1 MVTKIMPP
9 KKQKEEDLL
18 EVASESFTRE
28 TRKEKREARKAVNN
42 NSEAKSLSSGAF
54 IVLVI
59 MVAVSIVSL
68 GLTTN
73 SSKNIEV
80 LGPQGITINVD
91 LSSPVFREAYTTSS
105 TPQYCNN
112 PGPYKGISNSLLFV
126 SGAES
131 QPLGS
136 IKLGDAV
143 KYNYTGCKFKAFLPL
158 DESFSGG
165 KVSIFVKFP
174 FGESD
179 KFTVDVGNQRP
190 YKIDLKLNL
199 G

>member
-1 MVTKIMPP
+1 MSP
-9 KKQKEEDLL
+9 KKQKEQDLIE
-18 EVASESFTRE
+18 EVDEALGTE
-28 TRKEKREARKAVNN
+28 TRKQKREARKALSTT
-42 NSEAKSLSSGAF
+42 SEAKSLTSGAF
-54 IVLVI
+54 IVLII
-59 MVAVSIVSL
+59 MIAVSVISL
-68 GLTTN
+68 SLTTN

-112 PGPYKGISNSLLFV
+112 PSPYKGISNSLLFV
-126 SGAES
+126 SGAKSES
-131 QPLGS
+131 LGS
-136 IKLGDAV
+136 VKLGDAV
-143 KYNYTGCKFKAFLPL
+143 KYNYIGCKFKAFLPL
-158 DESFSGG
+158 DDSFSGG
-165 KVSIFVKFP
+165 KVSVYVKFP

>member
-1 MVTKIMPP
+1 MQT
-9 KKQKEEDLL
+9 
-18 EVASESFTRE
+18 ESRE
-28 TRKEKREARKAVNN
+28 EKREARKALKVGT
-42 NSEAKSLSSGAF
+42 EAKSLTSGAF

-59 MVAVSIVSL
+59 MIAVSIISL
-68 GLTTN
+68 GLTTK

-91 LSSPVFREAYTTSS
+91 LSSSVFREAYTTSS

-112 PGPYKGISNSLLFV
+112 PGLYKGISDSLIFI
-126 SGAES
+126 SDGNS

-136 IKLGDAV
+136 VKLGDAV
-143 KYNYTGCKFKAFLPL
+143 KYNYISCKFKAFLPL
-158 DESFSGG
+158 DDTFAGG
-165 KVSIFVKFP
+165 KVSVFVKFP
-174 FGESD
+174 FGESE
-179 KFTVDVGNQRP
+179 KFTVEVGNQRP

>member
-1 MVTKIMPP
+1 MSP
-9 KKQKEEDLL
+9 KKQKEQDLIEEIDEAL
-18 EVASESFTRE
+18 GTE
-28 TRKEKREARKAVNN
+28 TRKQKREARKALSNT
-42 NSEAKSLSSGAF
+42 SEAKSLTSGAF
-54 IVLVI
+54 IVLII
-59 MVAVSIVSL
+59 MIAVSVISL
-68 GLTTN
+68 SLTTN

-112 PGPYKGISNSLLFV
+112 PSPYKGISNSLLFV
-126 SGAES
+126 SDAKSES
-131 QPLGS
+131 LGS
-136 IKLGDAV
+136 VKLGDAV
-143 KYNYTGCKFKAFLPL
+143 KYNYIGCKFKAFLPL
-158 DESFSGG
+158 NDSFSGG
-165 KVSIFVKFP
+165 KVSVYVKFP

>member
-1 MVTKIMPP
+1 MSP
-9 KKQKEEDLL
+9 KKQKEQDLIE
-18 EVASESFTRE
+18 EVDEALGTE
-28 TRKEKREARKAVNN
+28 TRKQKREARKALSNT
-42 NSEAKSLSSGAF
+42 SEAKSLTSGAF
-54 IVLVI
+54 IVLII
-59 MVAVSIVSL
+59 MIAVSVISL

-112 PGPYKGISNSLLFV
+112 PSPYKGISNSLLFV
-126 SGAES
+126 SDAKSES
-131 QPLGS
+131 LGS
-136 IKLGDAV
+136 VKLGDAV
-143 KYNYTGCKFKAFLPL
+143 KYNYIGCKFKAFLPL
-158 DESFSGG
+158 DDSFRGG
-165 KVSIFVKFP
+165 KVSVYVKFP

>member
-1 MVTKIMPP
+1 MSP
-9 KKQKEEDLL
+9 KKQKEQDLIEEIDEAL
-18 EVASESFTRE
+18 GTE
-28 TRKEKREARKAVNN
+28 TRKQKREARKALSNT
-42 NSEAKSLSSGAF
+42 SEAKSLTSGAF
-54 IVLVI
+54 IVLII
-59 MVAVSIVSL
+59 MIAVSVISL
-68 GLTTN
+68 SLTTN

-112 PGPYKGISNSLLFV
+112 PSPYKGISNSLLFV
-126 SGAES
+126 SDAKSES
-131 QPLGS
+131 LGS
-136 IKLGDAV
+136 VKLGDAV
-143 KYNYTGCKFKAFLPL
+143 KYNYIGCKFKAFLPL
-158 DESFSGG
+158 DDSFGGG
-165 KVSIFVKFP
+165 KVSVYVKFP

>member
-1 MVTKIMPP
+1 MSP
-9 KKQKEEDLL
+9 KKQQEVEITED
-18 EVASESFTRE
+18 ASEVSTTA
-28 TRKEKREARKAVNN
+28 TRKEKREARKALGNS
-42 NSEAKSLSSGAF
+42 SEAKSLTTGAF
-54 IVLVI
+54 IVLII
-59 MVAVSIVSL
+59 MIAVSILSL
-68 GLTTN
+68 SLTTN

-112 PGPYKGISNSLLFV
+112 PSPYKGISNSLLFI
-126 SGAES
+126 SDGKS

-136 IKLGDAV
+136 VKLGDAV
-143 KYNYTGCKFKAFLPL
+143 KYNYISCKFKAFLPL
-158 DESFSGG
+158 DDSFSGG
-165 KVSIFVKFP
+165 KVSVFVKFP
-174 FGESD
+174 FGESE
-179 KFTVDVGNQRP
+179 KFTVEVGNQRP

>member
-1 MVTKIMPP
+1 MSP
-9 KKQKEEDLL
+9 KKQKEQDLIE
-18 EVASESFTRE
+18 EVDEALGTE
-28 TRKEKREARKAVNN
+28 TRKQKREARKALSNT
-42 NSEAKSLSSGAF
+42 SEAKSLTSGAF
-54 IVLVI
+54 IVLII
-59 MVAVSIVSL
+59 MIAVSVISL
-68 GLTTN
+68 SLTTN

-112 PGPYKGISNSLLFV
+112 PSPYKGISNSLLFV
-126 SGAES
+126 SDAKSES
-131 QPLGS
+131 LGS

-143 KYNYTGCKFKAFLPL
+143 KYNYIGCKFKAFLPL
-158 DESFSGG
+158 DDSFSGG
-165 KVSIFVKFP
+165 KVSVYVKFP

>member
-1 MVTKIMPP
+1 MSP
-9 KKQKEEDLL
+9 KKQKEQDLIE
-18 EVASESFTRE
+18 EVDEALGTE
-28 TRKEKREARKAVNN
+28 TRKQKREARKALSNT
-42 NSEAKSLSSGAF
+42 SEAKSLTSGAF
-54 IVLVI
+54 IVLII
-59 MVAVSIVSL
+59 MIAVSVISL
-68 GLTTN
+68 SLTTN

-112 PGPYKGISNSLLFV
+112 PSPYKGISNSLLFV
-126 SGAES
+126 SDAKSES
-131 QPLGS
+131 LGS
-136 IKLGDAV
+136 VKLGDAV
-143 KYNYTGCKFKAFLPL
+143 KYNYIGCKFKAFLPL
-158 DESFSGG
+158 NDSFSGG
-165 KVSIFVKFP
+165 KVSVYVKFP

>member
-1 MVTKIMPP
+1 MSP
-9 KKQKEEDLL
+9 KKQKEQDATEDIGKAL
-18 EVASESFTRE
+18 TTE
-28 TRKEKREARKAVNN
+28 TRKKKRDPRKGLNESSDV
-42 NSEAKSLSSGAF
+42 KSLTTGAF

-59 MVAVSIVSL
+59 LVGVSILSL
-68 GLTTN
+68 GLTTK

-91 LSSPVFREAYTTSS
+91 LSSSVFREAYTTSS

-112 PGPYKGISNSLLFV
+112 PSPYKGISDSLLFV
-126 SGAES
+126 SDAQS
-131 QPLGS
+131 RTLGS
-136 IKLGDAV
+136 VKLGDAI
-143 KYNYTGCKFKAFLPL
+143 KYNYIGCKFKAFLPL
-158 DESFSGG
+158 DDSFSGG
-165 KVSIFVKFP
+165 KVSVFVRFP

>member
-1 MVTKIMPP
+1 MSP
-9 KKQKEEDLL
+9 KKQKEVELTED
-18 EVASESFTRE
+18 ASEVSTTP
-28 TRKEKREARKAVNN
+28 TRKEKREARKALGNS
-42 NSEAKSLSSGAF
+42 SEAKSLTTGAF
-54 IVLVI
+54 IVLII
-59 MVAVSIVSL
+59 MIAVSILSL
-68 GLTTN
+68 SLTTN

-112 PGPYKGISNSLLFV
+112 PSPYKGISNSLLFI
-126 SGAES
+126 SDSKS

-136 IKLGDAV
+136 VKLGDAV
-143 KYNYTGCKFKAFLPL
+143 KYNYISCKFKAFLPL
-158 DESFSGG
+158 DDSFSGG
-165 KVSIFVKFP
+165 KVSVFVKFP
-174 FGESD
+174 FGESE
-179 KFTVDVGNQRP
+179 KFTVEVGNQRP

>member
-1 MVTKIMPP
+1 MSP
-9 KKQKEEDLL
+9 KKQKEQDLIEEIDEAL
-18 EVASESFTRE
+18 GTE
-28 TRKEKREARKAVNN
+28 TRKQKREARKALSNT
-42 NSEAKSLSSGAF
+42 SEAKSLTSGAF
-54 IVLVI
+54 IVLII
-59 MVAVSIVSL
+59 MIAVSVISL
-68 GLTTN
+68 SLTTN

-112 PGPYKGISNSLLFV
+112 PSPYKGISNSLLFV
-126 SGAES
+126 SDAKSES
-131 QPLGS
+131 LGS
-136 IKLGDAV
+136 VKLGDSV
-143 KYNYTGCKFKAFLPL
+143 KYNYIGCKFKAFLPL
-158 DESFSGG
+158 NDSFSGG
-165 KVSIFVKFP
+165 KVSVYVKFP

-179 KFTVDVGNQRP
+179 KCTVDVGNQRP

>member
-1 MVTKIMPP
+1 MSP
-9 KKQKEEDLL
+9 KKQKEQDLIE
-18 EVASESFTRE
+18 EVDEALGTE
-28 TRKEKREARKAVNN
+28 TRKQKREARKALSTT
-42 NSEAKSLSSGAF
+42 SEAKSLTSGAF
-54 IVLVI
+54 IVLII
-59 MVAVSIVSL
+59 MIAVSVISL
-68 GLTTN
+68 SLTTN

-112 PGPYKGISNSLLFV
+112 PSPYKGISNSLLFV
-126 SGAES
+126 SDAKSES
-131 QPLGS
+131 LGS
-136 IKLGDAV
+136 VKLGDAV
-143 KYNYTGCKFKAFLPL
+143 KYNYIGCKFKAFLPL
-158 DESFSGG
+158 NDSFSGG
-165 KVSIFVKFP
+165 KVSVYVKFP

>member
-1 MVTKIMPP
+1 MSP
-9 KKQKEEDLL
+9 KKQKEQDATEDIGKAL
-18 EVASESFTRE
+18 TTE
-28 TRKEKREARKAVNN
+28 TRKKKRDPRKGLNE
-42 NSEAKSLSSGAF
+42 SSDAKSLTTGAF

-59 MVAVSIVSL
+59 LVGVSILSL
-68 GLTTN
+68 GLTTK

-91 LSSPVFREAYTTSS
+91 LSSSVFREAYTTSS

-112 PGPYKGISNSLLFV
+112 PSPYKGISDSLLFV
-126 SGAES
+126 SDAQS
-131 QPLGS
+131 RTLGS
-136 IKLGDAV
+136 VKLGDAI
-143 KYNYTGCKFKAFLPL
+143 KYNYIGCKFKAFLPL
-158 DESFSGG
+158 DDSFSGG
-165 KVSIFVKFP
+165 KVSVFVRFP

>member
-1 MVTKIMPP
+1 MSP
-9 KKQKEEDLL
+9 KKQKEVELTED
-18 EVASESFTRE
+18 ASEVSTTP
-28 TRKEKREARKAVNN
+28 TRKEKREARKALGNS
-42 NSEAKSLSSGAF
+42 SEAKSLTTGAF
-54 IVLVI
+54 IVLII
-59 MVAVSIVSL
+59 MIAVSILSL
-68 GLTTN
+68 SLTTN

-112 PGPYKGISNSLLFV
+112 PSPYKGISNSLLFI
-126 SGAES
+126 SDGKS

-136 IKLGDAV
+136 VKLGDAV
-143 KYNYTGCKFKAFLPL
+143 KYNYISCKFKAFLPL
-158 DESFSGG
+158 DDSFSGG
-165 KVSIFVKFP
+165 KVSVFVKFP
-174 FGESD
+174 FGESE
-179 KFTVDVGNQRP
+179 KFTVEVGNQRP

>member
-1 MVTKIMPP
+1 MSPR
-9 KKQKEEDLL
+9 KKKEAELAEDVAKTLMD
-18 EVASESFTRE
+18 EVSGK
-28 TRKEKREARKAVNN
+28 KEKRPKVSSN
-42 NSEAKSLSSGAF
+42 NSETKSLTSGAF
-54 IVLVI
+54 IILIVMI
-59 MVAVSIVSL
+59 AVSILSL
-68 GLTTN
+68 SLTTK

-112 PGPYKGISNSLLFV
+112 PSPYKGISNSLLFI
-126 SGAES
+126 SDANS
-131 QPLGS
+131 QSLGS

-143 KYNYTGCKFKAFLPL
+143 KYNYISCKFKAFLPL
-158 DESFSGG
+158 EDSFSGG
-165 KVSIFVKFP
+165 KVSVYVKFP
-174 FGESD
+174 FGESE

>member
-1 MVTKIMPP
+1 MSP
-9 KKQKEEDLL
+9 KKQKEQDLIEEIDEAL
-18 EVASESFTRE
+18 GTE
-28 TRKEKREARKAVNN
+28 TRKQKREARKALSNT
-42 NSEAKSLSSGAF
+42 SEAKSLTSGAF
-54 IVLVI
+54 IVLII
-59 MVAVSIVSL
+59 MIAVSVISL
-68 GLTTN
+68 SLTTN

-112 PGPYKGISNSLLFV
+112 PSPYKGISNSLLFV
-126 SGAES
+126 SDAKSES
-131 QPLGS
+131 LGS
-136 IKLGDAV
+136 VKLGDAV
-143 KYNYTGCKFKAFLPL
+143 KYNYIGCKFKAFLPL
-158 DESFSGG
+158 DDSFSGG
-165 KVSIFVKFP
+165 KVSVYVKFP

>member
-1 MVTKIMPP
+1 MAPR
-9 KKQKEEDLL
+9 KQKEQDIA
-18 EVASESFTRE
+18 EVNNEALPTESRE
-28 TRKEKREARKAVNN
+28 EKREARKALKVGN
-42 NSEAKSLSSGAF
+42 EAKSLTSGAF

-59 MVAVSIVSL
+59 MIAVSIISL
-68 GLTTN
+68 GLTTK

-91 LSSPVFREAYTTSS
+91 LSSSVFREAYTTSS

-112 PGPYKGISNSLLFV
+112 PSQFRGISNSLLFI
-126 SGAES
+126 SDAQS

-136 IKLGDAV
+136 VKLGGAIQ
-143 KYNYTGCKFKAFLPL
+143 YNYIGCKFKAFLPL
-158 DESFSGG
+158 DETFTGG
-165 KVSIFVKFP
+165 KVSVFVKFP

-179 KFTVDVGNQRP
+179 KFTVDIGNQRP

>member
-1 MVTKIMPP
+1 MDAELVETVA
-9 KKQKEEDLL
+9 
-18 EVASESFTRE
+18 EVLTDEVGGG
-28 TRKEKREARKAVNN
+28 KEKGQKILKN
-42 NSEAKSLSSGAF
+42 NSDAKSLSSGAF
-54 IVLVI
+54 IILII
-59 MVAVSIVSL
+59 MFAVSIFSL
-68 GLTTN
+68 SLTTK

-105 TPQYCNN
+105 TPEYCNN
-112 PGPYKGISNSLLFV
+112 PSPYKGISNSLLFIAD
-126 SGAES
+126 GNS
-131 QPLGS
+131 QALGS
-136 IKLGDAV
+136 IRLGNAV
-143 KYNYTGCKFKAFLPL
+143 KYNYISCKFKAFLPL

-165 KVSIFVKFP
+165 KVSVYVKFP

>member
-1 MVTKIMPP
+1 MLKKDVTILVMRRTMVETLT
-9 KKQKEEDLL
+9 D
-18 EVASESFTRE
+18 EVSGK
-28 TRKEKREARKAVNN
+28 KEKRPKVSSN
-42 NSEAKSLSSGAF
+42 NSEAKSLTSGAF
-54 IVLVI
+54 IILIVMI
-59 MVAVSIVSL
+59 AVSVLSL
-68 GLTTN
+68 SLTTK

-112 PGPYKGISNSLLFV
+112 PSPYKGISNSLLFI
-126 SGAES
+126 SDANS
-131 QPLGS
+131 QSLGS

-143 KYNYTGCKFKAFLPL
+143 KYNYISCKFKAFLPL
-158 DESFSGG
+158 EDSFSGG
-165 KVSIFVKFP
+165 KVSVYVKFA
-174 FGESD
+174 FGESE
-179 KFTVDVGNQRP
+179 KFTVDVGSQRP

>member
-1 MVTKIMPP
+1 MSP
-9 KKQKEEDLL
+9 KKQQEVEITED
-18 EVASESFTRE
+18 ASEVSTTA
-28 TRKEKREARKAVNN
+28 TRKEKREARKAHVNS
-42 NSEAKSLSSGAF
+42 SEAKSLTTGAF
-54 IVLVI
+54 IVLII
-59 MVAVSIVSL
+59 MIAVSILSL
-68 GLTTN
+68 SLTTN

-112 PGPYKGISNSLLFV
+112 PSPYKGISNSLLFIAD
-126 SGAES
+126 GKS

-136 IKLGDAV
+136 VKLGDAV
-143 KYNYTGCKFKAFLPL
+143 KYNYISCKFKAFLPL
-158 DESFSGG
+158 DDSFSGG
-165 KVSIFVKFP
+165 KVSVFVKFP
-174 FGESD
+174 FGESE
-179 KFTVDVGNQRP
+179 KFTVEVGNQRP

>member
-1 MVTKIMPP
+1 MSPR
-9 KKQKEEDLL
+9 KKNEAELVGDVA
-18 EVASESFTRE
+18 EVLTDEVSGK
-28 TRKEKREARKAVNN
+28 KEKRPKVSNS
-42 NSEAKSLSSGAF
+42 NSEAKSLTSGAF
-54 IVLVI
+54 IILIVMI
-59 MVAVSIVSL
+59 AVSILSL
-68 GLTTN
+68 SLTTK

-112 PGPYKGISNSLLFV
+112 PSPYKAISSSLLFIAD
-126 SGAES
+126 GNS
-131 QPLGS
+131 QSLGS

-143 KYNYTGCKFKAFLPL
+143 KYNYISCKFKAFLPL
-158 DESFSGG
+158 EESFSGG
-165 KVSIFVKFP
+165 KVSVYVKFP
-174 FGESD
+174 FGESE
-179 KFTVDVGNQRP
+179 KFTVDVGSQRP